1 MSKKPE
7 NSLPRRTLNFL
18 HEWESFRF
26 SRKPHSMMLMV
37 ILFVNVLLVLLAAWV
52 ISAFAVPGNENTGF
66 FTAVYHTFT
75 MILDAGCIESVITDL
90 SGANLFLIIFCLVV
104 IVVCMITFTGALI
117 GYATNVVSNLIE
129 NANANSIK
137 LRISGHVAVLGWNT
151 RASEIINDL
160 LYCRTWQKV
169 VVLSEGNREAILDEI
184 NERLADTI
192 ERENA
197 ALEESVRQMPRLKKF
212 FYMHKHKLRNNVAVV
227 VREGDVFSAVHLNN
241 IQLNKAKSIIILGK
255 DLRSAIREGASSD
268 EETEKGDNRTVKTL
282 IQVVDIASN
291 VLSADNQ
298 KVVVEIE
305 NEWTG
310 DLVDKIIRAKLNL
323 DKCRVVPFRVHTVM
337 GQLLSQFSLMPE
349 LNKVYSSL
357 FSNKGT
363 SFFARSQARPASDID
378 FAETYLNTHR
388 RALPLLFI
396 KDEMTR
402 EDFFYYM
409 ADSDKD
415 IDIASDRA
423 MGTCPVGLNKDYW
436 LPEKHV
442 LILGSNSKISNVMD
456 GYENFCSEWTNEKHP
471 QIVHVTVVD
480 DEEKLQ
486 RENFYSRYKFVE
498 NCVPARIIERD
509 KIADIIKD
517 FVYEHPDNSSILIL
531 SDDTV
536 PDDDIDAKMMTFL
549 IYAKD
554 VINRARVNKRN
565 VNFNVDIIAEV
576 MDPRHVD
583 LVRSYD
589 VDNVVISNRYIS
601 KMVTQISEDFARYN
615 LYADIMDYDDM
626 ETAVYDGIEIYI
638 KKAGEYFSELPPKNT
653 PVDTVIRSVYEA
665 SRRFWGS
672 EMDFAMLLGYIDT
685 RGKVTLFGGARD
697 QQTVTLTAEDKLIVF
712 SNH

>member
-1 MSKKPE
+1 MSRKSE

-26 SRKPHSMMLMV
+26 SRKPHSMMLML
-37 ILFVNVLLVLLAAWV
+37 ILYVNVLLVLLAAWV
-52 ISAFAVPGNENTGF
+52 ISAVAMPNSGNTGF
-66 FTAVYHTFT
+66 FTAVYNTFT
-75 MILDAGCIESVITDL
+75 MILDAGCIESVITDPA
-90 SGANLFLIIFCLVV
+90 GANIFLIIFCLVV

-255 DLRSAIREGASSD
+255 DLRSAIREGASAD

-282 IQVVDIASN
+282 IQVVDIASD
-291 VLSADNQ
+291 VMSADNQ

-310 DLVDKIIRAKLNL
+310 DLVEKIIRAKLNL

-486 RENFYSRYKFVE
+486 RENFYSQYKFVE